1 MKYFWKQ
8 EFDLPKGIGYGR
20 FSAAH
25 ILTLCV
31 IAALIVLGTR
41 LFLRCREQ
49 AQDTVVRL
57 IPPVMAGLEVWKD
70 LFLVSVHRFSIGYL
84 PLHLCSL
91 GIITFFGAAYAK
103 SRKWREIWGEISF
116 CLILPG
122 AVSALI
128 FPDWANLYPV
138 FNFINLHSFTWHG
151 LLVFFPVLLRAGGRV
166 HPTVRHIHYSLLFLA
181 AVVPP
186 ILIFDKMTGCN
197 YLFVNRPVS
206 GTPLEALADLMG
218 NPGYLIGYAAMVV
231 GVILLVYGLIYLADC
246 VGKRLRADKDI

>member
-1 MKYFWKQ
+1 M
-8 EFDLPKGIGYGR
+8 
-20 FSAAH
+20 
-25 ILTLCV
+25 
-31 IAALIVLGTR
+31 
-41 LFLRCREQ
+41 
-49 AQDTVVRL
+49 
-57 IPPVMAGLEVWKD
+57 
-70 LFLVSVHRFSIGYL
+70 
-84 PLHLCSL
+84 
-91 GIITFFGAAYAK
+91 
-103 SRKWREIWGEISF
+103 
-116 CLILPG
+116 
-122 AVSALI
+122 
-128 FPDWANLYPV
+128 
-138 FNFINLHSFTWHG
+138 
-151 LLVFFPVLLRAGGRV
+151 LLRAGGRV